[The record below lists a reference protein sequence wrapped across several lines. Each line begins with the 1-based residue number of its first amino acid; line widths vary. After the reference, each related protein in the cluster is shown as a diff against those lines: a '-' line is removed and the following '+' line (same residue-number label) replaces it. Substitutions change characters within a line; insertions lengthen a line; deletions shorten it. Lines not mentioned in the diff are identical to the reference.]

1 MVAQPAH
8 TPAPAPVDS
17 DNARILVVDDLRSSR
32 MLIGSVLKSAGFSNI
47 DYAGDGIEAL
57 ERFEAH
63 EPDIILLD
71 IVMPRMDG
79 FEVSDAIRNRFKS
92 DVPILVQSGVQEAE
106 QRVRA
111 FDMGATDLVSKPIN
125 AGELISRLRLHIER
139 RRLIARLQR
148 YQKRMEEEL
157 HSAEGMQMSLMK
169 EGPEV
174 DAITQPRQARM
185 ETFYRPSYKL
195 GGDLWDV
202 FEIDEHR
209 FGVLMVDLSGH
220 GVSAAINAFRLHMLA
235 ERSEA
240 DATDPGQ
247 WLARLS
253 DELYEILPIEHF
265 ATAFYGVFDTRDLS
279 LTFAGAGAPT
289 PVLRRANGNVEHL
302 DASGLIMGCRSNGH
316 YENQRLM
323 LQPGDRLCLYSD
335 ALYENFD
342 TPDGALSVEELSA
355 LIVATMEADAVDGF
369 TIDLIKRVFGSVPES
384 FPDDLT
390 ILMLE
395 VLPA

>member
-1 MVAQPAH
+1 MSAQPA
-8 TPAPAPVDS
+8 PASAPEPVPS
-17 DNARILVVDDLRSSR
+17 DDARILVVDDLRSSR

-79 FEVSDAIRNRFKS
+79 FEVSHAIRNRFDS

-139 RRLIARLQR
+139 RRLIARLKR
-148 YQKRMEEEL
+148 YQKRMDEEL
-157 HSAEGMQMSLMK
+157 HTAEGMQMSLMK
-169 EGPEV
+169 EAPEV
-174 DAITQPRQARM
+174 DAITYPRQARM

-240 DATDPGQ
+240 DAGDPGA

-265 ATAFYGVFDTRDLS
+265 ATAFYGVFDKRDLS

-289 PVLRRANGNVEHL
+289 PVLRRHDGSVEHL
-302 DASGLIMGCRSNGH
+302 DASGLIMGCRSGGQ
-316 YENQRLM
+316 YGNQRIA

-342 TPDGALSVEELSA
+342 TPDGALSVDELSA
-355 LIVATMEADAVDGF
+355 LIVATMEGEVREGF
-369 TIDLIKRVFGSVPES
+369 TTDLIQRVFGSMPES

-395 VLPA
+395 VIQP